1 MTKRSLDRNSHG
13 TLLCD
18 VCLASV
24 ISNQEIMGIYNSRK
38 ELQEQKNYQNSE
50 NGLPSHMRPQ
60 LFLSPLLASLF
71 WQKRTLGII
80 GAMHNPAKWKWQE
93 ISK

>member
-1 MTKRSLDRNSHG
+1 
-13 TLLCD
+13 
-18 VCLASV
+18 
-24 ISNQEIMGIYNSRK
+24 MGIYNSRK